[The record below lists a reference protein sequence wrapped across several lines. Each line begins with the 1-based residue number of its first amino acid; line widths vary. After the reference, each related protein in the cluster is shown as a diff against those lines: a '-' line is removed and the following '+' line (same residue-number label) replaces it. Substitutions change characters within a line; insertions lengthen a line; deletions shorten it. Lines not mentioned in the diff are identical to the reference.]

1 MRNVINNPITDMNI
15 NVTALIDFL
24 YQKIG
29 TLESQQLEAIRE
41 KRFLQSEFYGAQY
54 AAYISLIDSLECGNF
69 YKK

>member
-41 KRFLQSEFYGAQY
+41 KRFSQGESYGAQH
-54 AAYISLIDSLECGNF
+54 AAYVSLIDSLECGNF